1 MKSNCSSCGAQI
13 VDEAINCDY
22 CGSLIIENVK
32 TFDSEEI
39 NKVES
44 VLEVLM
50 NNIEG
55 LHSFPKPTE
64 IVRTV
69 LWFYAVVFTMG
80 IVIFFWKKPKSKF
93 KLEELNKL
101 KSIIQTNID
110 LLKVKYPNHKQI
122 MAQVDILHKEFNKI
136 SEELNRQ
143 LQIRKKIIIG
153 SICLFIIILIIGQVF
168 QKKEPSTI
176 SKYLSGTETYL
187 FHDANLPQT
196 LYAVVT
202 ETQDSTIHIAI
213 VNTTDQKRYDVYN
226 ANNQLV
232 AETKIERI
240 KFINDKR
247 IEYIASHD
255 GKDQSYIILWDE
267 LRKRY
272 IKKINN

>member
-1 MKSNCSSCGAQI
+1 MKSNCTSCGAQI
-13 VDEAINCDY
+13 VNGAINCDY
-22 CGSLIIENVK
+22 CGSLIVENVK
-32 TFDSEEI
+32 TLDAEEI
-39 NKVES
+39 NQVES

-55 LHSFPKPTE
+55 LRSFPKPTE

-110 LLKVKYPNHKQI
+110 LLKVKYQNHKQI
-122 MAQVDILHKEFNKI
+122 MAQVDILHKEFNTI

-168 QKKEPSTI
+168 QKKEPSNI
-176 SKYLSGTETYL
+176 SKYLSENETYL

-196 LYAVVT
+196 LFAVVT
-202 ETQDSTIHIAI
+202 ETQDSTMHIAI
-213 VNTTDQKRYDVYN
+213 VNTTVQKRYEVYN
-226 ANNQLV
+226 ANDQLV
-232 AETKIERI
+232 AETKIGRI

-255 GKDQSYIILWDE
+255 GKDQNYIILWDE
-267 LRKRY
+267 SRKGY
-272 IKKINN
+272 FKK